1 MALSWNDLGLVEKVS
16 LNDTDLVNYSYLAD
30 GTKVSALNRD
40 GDGLLYL
47 GSLIYRKTGNS
58 IELESAGFAGGRF
71 VARNVAG
78 GDFEIVPMFHVTDH
92 LGSVRAVVDGVS
104 GEVVETNDYYPFGSR
119 WDVAAGL
126 KDDTNRFR
134 YNSKEEQF
142 NFGTPYIDYG
152 ARQYDPI
159 LGRWFAQ
166 DPLSEKY
173 YSISPYAFCGN
184 NPIRY
189 EDVDGEDW
197 VDKAA
202 GYFIGGVTNVVPGTG
217 FIRDWYSPDNSED
230 YNTAIKRTDET
241 AAALGTGMM
250 KAGTGAMAAGGALAT
265 AGVEVTASTAGAG
278 VVVGGPAVAAG
289 AEIAAAGAA
298 TAVTGTMLVMN
309 SSKNKSDGYE
319 RGKNTSTDNSSK
331 KKSGNQLQRDI
342 SKGRAPKSFKGIH
355 KGKYKGEQTH
365 VHFDDGSAL
374 NYDGTWKHGG
384 RELTKAEQEFLNNY
398 DWNLNK

>member
-1 MALSWNDLGLVEKVS
+1 MSLDWNDLSLVEKVS
-16 LNDTDLVNYSYLAD
+16 LSGEDLVNYSYLAD
-30 GTKVSALNRD
+30 GTKVSALDAEGN
-40 GDGLLYL
+40 GLLYL
-47 GSLIYRKTGNS
+47 GSLIYKKQGES
-58 IELESAGFAGGRF
+58 ISLESAGFAGGRF
-71 VARNVAG
+71 VAKESG
-78 GDFEIVPMFHVTDH
+78 MVPMFHVTDH
-92 LGSVRAVVDGVS
+92 LGSVRAVVDGIS

-119 WDVAAGL
+119 WNTATNLTDQ
-126 KDDTNRFR
+126 TNRFR

-142 NFGTPYIDYG
+142 KFGTPYIDYG
-152 ARQYDPI
+152 ARQYDPV

-173 YSISPYAFCGN
+173 YGISPYAFCGN

-189 EDVDGEDW
+189 EDFDGEDW

-230 YNTAIKRTDET
+230 YNTALKRTDET

-289 AEIAAAGAA
+289 AEIAAVGAA
-298 TAVTGTMLVMN
+298 TAATGGVLVMN

-319 RGKNTSTDNSSK
+319 RGENTSTDNSSK
-331 KKSGNQLQRDI
+331 KKSGSQLQRDI

-355 KGKYKGEQTH
+355 KGKFKGEQTH

-384 RELTKAEQEFLNNY
+384 RKLTKAEQEFLNNY